1 MKIVIFAGGTGRRLW
16 PLSRQNS
23 PKQFGAI
30 IGDKSTVQLAVDRV
44 LPEYGAENIYVSTNE
59 RYRDIIQDQLP
70 QLPAGN
76 LIAEPE
82 RRDLAG
88 AVGLAFA
95 HLAAQMDEEDRR
107 HEPVALLWGDN
118 LMEEV
123 TTFQQVL
130 EAARKIVRN
139 GRAHIVFM
147 GETPRYANENLGWIE
162 LGEKLGTA
170 SGRPFYERK
179 SFVYRPPLVECREI
193 FAAGNWVWN
202 TGYFVTTVD
211 FIQDLYR
218 QHMPRMAE
226 KLARIQ
232 AATGAGKYERILSK
246 VYPQLETISFDD
258 AILVHIRPEQA
269 AVLHGKMGWS
279 DPGTLYALKEAVKP
293 DKNENMV
300 HGLVLDRDSRDCL
313 LYNDEEG
320 KLVAVVGLEGMIV
333 VNTADALL
341 VVHKD
346 EVPRVKQ
353 LVNDLVNSE
362 LERFS

>member
-16 PLSRQNS
+16 PLSRQSS

-30 IGDKSTVQLAVDRV
+30 MGEKSTIQLAVDRV
-44 LPEYGAENIYVSTNE
+44 LPIYGAENIFLSTNK
-59 RYRDIIQDQLP
+59 RYRHILQEQLP
-70 QLPAGN
+70 QLPVAN

-95 HLAAQMDEEDRR
+95 HLASQLGEQAR
-107 HEPVALLWGDN
+107 HDEPVAILWGDN
-118 LMEEV
+118 LMDDV
-123 TTFQQVL
+123 AAFQQILDV
-130 EAARKIVRN
+130 AQTAVKN
-139 GRAHIVFM
+139 NQAQIVFM

-162 LGEKLGTA
+162 LGRKLGA
-170 SGRPFYERK
+170 AAGHPYYERK
-179 SFVYRPPLVECREI
+179 SFVYRPPLEQCQQM
-193 FAAGNWVWN
+193 FSTGNWVWN
-202 TGYFVTTVD
+202 TGYFVTTVG
-211 FIQDLYR
+211 FIQELYHR
-218 QHMPRMAE
+218 HMPQMAAQ
-226 KLARIQ
+226 LDQIQ
-232 AATGAGKYERILSK
+232 AAIGTAEYEYTLNKI
-246 VYPQLETISFDD
+246 YPQLETISFDD
-258 AILVHIRPEQA
+258 AILVHIKPEQA

-293 DKNENMV
+293 DKNDNMV
-300 HGLVLDRDSRDCL
+300 QGLVLDQDSHDCL

-320 KLVAVVGLEGMIV
+320 KLLAVIGLEGMVV

-346 EVPRVKQ
+346 DVPRVKQ
-353 LVNDLVNSE
+353 LVNSLVGSE

>member
-44 LPEYGAENIYVSTNE
+44 LPKYGAENIYVSTNE
-59 RYRDIIQDQLP
+59 RYRDIIQKQLP

-95 HLAAQMDEEDRR
+95 HLAGQMDEKDRQI
-107 HEPVALLWGDN
+107 EPVALLWGDN
-118 LMEEV
+118 LMDEV
-123 TTFQQVL
+123 STFQKVL
-130 EAARKIVRN
+130 DAAQEIVRSN
-139 GRAHIVFM
+139 RAHIVFM

-162 LGEKLGTA
+162 LGEKLGMA
-170 SGRPFYERK
+170 SGRPFFERK
-179 SFVYRPPLVECREI
+179 TFIYRPPLEKCREMY
-193 FAAGNWVWN
+193 AAGNWVWN
-202 TGYFVTTVD
+202 TGYFVTTVG

-218 QHMPRMAE
+218 RHMPRMAA
-226 KLARIQ
+226 KLAQIQ
-232 AATGAGKYERILSK
+232 AAIGTPEYEHTLSK
-246 VYPQLETISFDD
+246 IYPQLETISFDD
-258 AILVHIRPEQA
+258 AILVHIHPEQA

-279 DPGTLYALKEAVKP
+279 DPGTLYALKEAVEP
-293 DKNENMV
+293 DKNKNMV
-300 HGLVLDRDSRDCL
+300 HGLVVDQDSHDCL
-313 LYNDEEG
+313 LYNDQEG

-333 VNTADALL
+333 INTADALL

-346 EVPRVKQ
+346 NVPRVKQ
-353 LVNDLVNSE
+353 LVNDLVSSE

>member
-30 IGDKSTVQLAVDRV
+30 MGEKSTIQLAVDRV
-44 LPEYGAENIYVSTNE
+44 LPIFGAENIFISTNK
-59 RYRDIIQDQLP
+59 RYQHIIQEQLP

-95 HLAAQMDEEDRR
+95 HLASQMDEEARH

-118 LMEEV
+118 LMDDV
-123 TTFQQVL
+123 ATFQQILNV
-130 EAARKIVRN
+130 AQVVVSNNQAQ
-139 GRAHIVFM
+139 IVFM

-162 LGEKLGTA
+162 LGRKLGA
-170 SGRPFYERK
+170 AAGHPYFERI
-179 SFVYRPPLVECREI
+179 SFVYRPPLEQCQTM

-202 TGYFVTTVD
+202 TGYFVTTVG
-211 FIQDLYR
+211 FIQERYR
-218 QHMPRMAE
+218 RHMPQMAAQ
-226 KLARIQ
+226 LAKIQ
-232 AATGAGKYERILSK
+232 AAFGSAEYEYTLNNI
-246 VYPQLETISFDD
+246 YPQLETISFDD
-258 AILVHIRPEQA
+258 AILVHIQAEEA

-293 DKNENMV
+293 DKNESMV
-300 HGLVLDRDSRDCL
+300 HGLVLDHNSHDCL
-313 LYNDEEG
+313 LYNDEDG
-320 KLVAVVGLEGMIV
+320 KLVAVIGLEGMIV

-346 EVPRVKQ
+346 DVPRVKQ
-353 LVNDLVNSE
+353 LVNDLVGPD